1 MIWLGSL
8 LAMKVMLTQKTAGGC
23 VDIGKA
29 PDGRFHV
36 LWRGE
41 SLGSADSIPG
51 AMGRASRGPLKKPID
66 GTDVTLL
73 GVSRNDVD
81 WTAVERRN
89 GK

>member
-1 MIWLGSL
+1 MEI
-8 LAMKVMLTQKTAGGC
+8 MLTQKTAGGC

-51 AMGRASRGPLKKPID
+51 AMGRASRGPLKKPTD
-66 GTDVTLL
+66 GTDVTTL
-73 GVSRNDVD
+73 GVSRHGGD
-81 WTAVERRN
+81 WTAVEQGH